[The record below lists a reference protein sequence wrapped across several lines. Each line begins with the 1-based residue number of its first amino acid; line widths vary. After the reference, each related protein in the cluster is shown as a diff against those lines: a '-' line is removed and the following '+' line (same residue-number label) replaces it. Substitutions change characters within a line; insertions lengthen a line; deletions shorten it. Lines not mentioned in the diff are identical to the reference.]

1 MGYGIIVE
9 DEPTAVGLA
18 TSLIG
23 SIWLIN
29 RCYRKKMDNDPK
41 RQN

>member
-9 DEPTAVGLA
+9 DEPTAIGLA

-23 SIWLIN
+23 SVWLIN
-29 RCYRKKMDNDPK
+29 RCH
-41 RQN
+41 RQKQHPTSMK